1 MSYRNLQECVQ
12 DLEANGHLVRIDAEV
27 DPHLELAAIQR
38 RAFGAKAPAL
48 LFTRVKGTPFPMLSN
63 LFGTRERLH
72 FIFRRSL
79 PAVEAVL
86 TAKADPAAALKRP
99 LQSLKAL
106 PGLVNMLPQVSRVRA
121 EQATAVAPVLQCRCK
136 LSDLPQLVCWP
147 MDGGP
152 FITLP
157 LVYSEDPAKPGAD
170 ASNLG
175 MYRVQLGGNEYA
187 ADEVGLHYQIHR
199 GIGAHHARALEMGK
213 PLPVHIYVGGPP
225 SLTVAAVMP
234 LPEGLSE
241 LRFAGLLGGRRTEMA
256 SVAGLPLPVLA
267 QADFCI
273 SGHIMPQ
280 CKPEGPF
287 GDHVGYYSLTHD
299 FPVLKVDAVYHRQ
312 GAIWPFTAVG
322 RPPQEDT
329 VFGDFIHELTG
340 PLVPQV
346 FQGVCDVHAVDA
358 AGVHPLLLAVGSE
371 RYTPYEE
378 DRRPRELIT
387 AGLHLLG
394 TTQTALAK
402 YVFLAAHED
411 APGLSAREVPA
422 FLQHLLER
430 ADFARDLHFITRST
444 NDTLDYT
451 GAALNEGSKL
461 VWASAGKKRR
471 TLGTE
476 LTGTAADMPP
486 LPEGFGLVRVCGP
499 GLVAIGGPKHHM
511 ERNQPDPQMEA
522 LAQALAQWPGR
533 EAFPLVV
540 VADDAEFCAQALDNF
555 LWVAFTRSDPAT
567 DVYGVNATTQA
578 RHWSCEAPLVIDAR
592 LKPFHAPPLEEDA
605 AVIRKVEALAAPG
618 GPLHNYL

>member
-38 RAFGAKAPAL
+38 RAFRAKAPAL
-48 LFTRVKGTPFPMLSN
+48 LFTRVKGTPFPMLSD

-86 TAKADPAAALKRP
+86 AAKADPAAAVKRP

-106 PGLVNMLPQVSRVRA
+106 PGLINMLPAVSRVRP

-136 LSDLPQLVCWP
+136 LADLPQLVCWP

-157 LVYSEDPAKPGAD
+157 LVYSEDPAKPGAH

-175 MYRVQLGGNEYA
+175 MYRVQLGGNEYG

-256 SVAGLPLPVLA
+256 SVEGLPLPVLA

-287 GDHVGYYSLTHD
+287 GDHVGYYSLAHD

-346 FQGVCDVHAVDA
+346 FQGVCGVHAVDA
-358 AGVHPLLLAVGSE
+358 AGVHPLLLAGRSE
-371 RYTPYEE
+371 RYTP
-378 DRRPRELIT
+378 
-387 AGLHLLG
+387 
-394 TTQTALAK
+394 
-402 YVFLAAHED
+402 
-411 APGLSAREVPA
+411 
-422 FLQHLLER
+422 
-430 ADFARDLHFITRST
+430 
-444 NDTLDYT
+444 
-451 GAALNEGSKL
+451 
-461 VWASAGKKRR
+461 
-471 TLGTE
+471 
-476 LTGTAADMPP
+476 
-486 LPEGFGLVRVCGP
+486 
-499 GLVAIGGPKHHM
+499 
-511 ERNQPDPQMEA
+511 
-522 LAQALAQWPGR
+522 
-533 EAFPLVV
+533 
-540 VADDAEFCAQALDNF
+540 
-555 LWVAFTRSDPAT
+555 
-567 DVYGVNATTQA
+567 
-578 RHWSCEAPLVIDAR
+578 
-592 LKPFHAPPLEEDA
+592 
-605 AVIRKVEALAAPG
+605 
-618 GPLHNYL
+618 